1 MKEVSVRSLLVP
13 LIILMVCNILSL
25 TLINETLL
33 STTDNTFRQ
42 TARVSSYLTIL
53 INASLLAFMLL
64 VIFTTS
70 WYFTSVFSIEVKK
83 ANYLAAI
90 KNFILCYIV
99 YEVLKMV
106 IAYLFLTDI
115 ASENMGNPAF
125 IETVNN
131 SSWAMI
137 QKTFD
142 ILFIIISPVVFGF
155 TLSQLEKL
163 KLSRAVMVSLPVL
176 LVLLILNKN
185 LFLN

>member
-1 MKEVSVRSLLVP
+1 MKELSIRSLLVP
-13 LIILMVCNILSL
+13 LIILMGCNILSL

-33 STTDNTFRQ
+33 STTDDSFRQ
-42 TARVSSYLTIL
+42 AARVSSYLTIL

-70 WYFTSVFSIEVKK
+70 WYFTSLFSIEINK
-83 ANYLAAI
+83 ANYIAAI

-99 YEVLKMV
+99 YELLKMV
-106 IAYLFLTDI
+106 IAYLFLSDL
-115 ASENMGNPAF
+115 ARENVGNPHF
-125 IETVNN
+125 VETVNN

-163 KLSRAVMVSLPVL
+163 KLSRAVVISLPVL
-176 LVLLILNKN
+176 LVLIILNKN
-185 LFLN
+185 LF